1 MAMALPTR
9 EKLQE
14 SELVFRAKV
23 AQVGASTMLE
33 LPASD
38 TTTVVRVEEVYRS
51 PETVRFLPGKSIT
64 VVTRDT
70 GSLHAGEEVLFLTKV
85 WLYGE
90 SLAVV
95 EVGMEPVDMD
105 HVELRQHFRAE
116 AEAAKDDMLR
126 DRITNASLVVVGKVI
141 GTTPV
146 QVQDPATMSE
156 HAPMWSAAI
165 VQVINIE
172 KGSLSSNEVEVLYP
186 QSRDVMWYRAPKF
199 RTGQEGVW
207 ILRNQRIEDINREGF
222 TALDPLDFHSTQ
234 ALEQIRRLIQ
244 RR

>member
-9 EKLQE
+9 ENLQQ

-51 PETVRFLPGKSIT
+51 PETLRFLPGKSIT

-70 GSLHAGEEVLFLTKV
+70 GSLRAGQEVLFLAKV

-95 EVGMEPVDMD
+95 ELERESGGMD
-105 HVELRQHFRAE
+105 HAELRQH
-116 AEAAKDDMLR
+116 LR
-126 DRITNASLVVVGKVI
+126 T
-141 GTTPV
+141 
-146 QVQDPATMSE
+146 E
-156 HAPMWSAAI
+156 
-165 VQVINIE
+165 
-172 KGSLSSNEVEVLYP
+172 
-186 QSRDVMWYRAPKF
+186 
-199 RTGQEGVW
+199 
-207 ILRNQRIEDINREGF
+207 
-222 TALDPLDFHSTQ
+222 
-234 ALEQIRRLIQ
+234 
-244 RR
+244 